1 MNEYKYLN
9 LKNKNI
15 LEFKIDDNS
24 IEKEIYLNEENISG
38 KNLREIPVF
47 NEIAAGNPIE
57 INDEKQENF
66 YLPKEWVDRNN
77 DNFILQIKGDSMIE
91 KNINDGDLVVI
102 RRQNTAYQNDIVA
115 ISLNGEATLKILKYN
130 DGVPSLMPANALYS
144 PILLIGKQAEILG
157 VAIGVIKKN

>member
-47 NEIAAGNPIE
+47 NEIAA
-57 INDEKQENF
+57 F
-66 YLPKEWVDRNN
+66 LYL
-77 DNFILQIKGDSMIE
+77 I
-91 KNINDGDLVVI
+91 
-102 RRQNTAYQNDIVA
+102 
-115 ISLNGEATLKILKYN
+115 
-130 DGVPSLMPANALYS
+130 
-144 PILLIGKQAEILG
+144 
-157 VAIGVIKKN
+157 

>member
-57 INDEKQENF
+57 INDENQENF

-77 DNFILQIKGDSMIE
+77 DNFILQIKG
-91 KNINDGDLVVI
+91 G
-102 RRQNTAYQNDIVA
+102 
-115 ISLNGEATLKILKYN
+115 
-130 DGVPSLMPANALYS
+130 
-144 PILLIGKQAEILG
+144 
-157 VAIGVIKKN
+157 

>member
-15 LEFKIDDNS
+15 LKFKIDDNS

-130 DGVPSLMPANALYS
+130 DGVPSLIPANALYS

>member
-15 LEFKIDDNS
+15 LKFKIDDNS

-57 INDEKQENF
+57 INYEKQENF
-66 YLPKEWVDRNN
+66 YLSKEWVDRNN

-115 ISLNGEATLKILKYN
+115 ISLNGEATLKI
-130 DGVPSLMPANALYS
+130 
-144 PILLIGKQAEILG
+144 
-157 VAIGVIKKN
+157 

>member
-1 MNEYKYLN
+1 MNEYN
-9 LKNKNI
+9 AGDVDTQEMEKNI

-77 DNFILQIKGDSMIE
+77 DNFILQIKG
-91 KNINDGDLVVI
+91 G
-102 RRQNTAYQNDIVA
+102 
-115 ISLNGEATLKILKYN
+115 
-130 DGVPSLMPANALYS
+130 
-144 PILLIGKQAEILG
+144 
-157 VAIGVIKKN
+157 

>member
-66 YLPKEWVDRNN
+66 
-77 DNFILQIKGDSMIE
+77 
-91 KNINDGDLVVI
+91 
-102 RRQNTAYQNDIVA
+102 
-115 ISLNGEATLKILKYN
+115 
-130 DGVPSLMPANALYS
+130 
-144 PILLIGKQAEILG
+144 
-157 VAIGVIKKN
+157 

>member
-15 LEFKIDDNS
+15 LEFKIDDTS

-57 INDEKQENF
+57 INDEKQKNF
-66 YLPKEWVDRNN
+66 YLPKEWVDINN
-77 DNFILQIKGDSMIE
+77 DNFILQIKG
-91 KNINDGDLVVI
+91 G
-102 RRQNTAYQNDIVA
+102 
-115 ISLNGEATLKILKYN
+115 
-130 DGVPSLMPANALYS
+130 
-144 PILLIGKQAEILG
+144 
-157 VAIGVIKKN
+157 